1 MQTCS
6 FDHIRPAGRKLW
18 GRGISPLFSKQRA
31 NRLVRFLFLLALLCP
46 TKPGRCRS
54 APTRFFF
61 FFSLPT
67 SADRPTDRP
76 TDRPSTDRAPTETT
90 DRPNQLCAQFK
101 PGPPTGSAV
110 TCPGGGGGGLA
121 WLVSIPARART
132 NVDRSWLAGWIVAG
146 GSLDVSDTLCRY
158 PFLRAL
164 QSGFLSL
171 GSLSRKPKR
180 PANHVRRS
188 SPLSPSPVAECHP
201 SPPPCLCSFMPT
213 LIGTD
218 WTRSALALRAAVHTD
233 SPTR

>member
-76 TDRPSTDRAPTETT
+76 TDRAPTEHRRRRRT
-90 DRPNQLCAQFK
+90 DRTSCAHSSSPARQPEVQLHV
-101 PGPPTGSAV
+101 P
-110 TCPGGGGGGLA
+110 GGGGGLA